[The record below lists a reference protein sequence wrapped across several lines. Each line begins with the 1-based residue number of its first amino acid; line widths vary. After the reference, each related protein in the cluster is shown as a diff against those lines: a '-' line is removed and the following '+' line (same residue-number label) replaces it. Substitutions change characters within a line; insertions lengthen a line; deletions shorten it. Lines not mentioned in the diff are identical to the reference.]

1 MWGVAGAEDENG
13 RLDMGQD
20 CSARRFDMGEPS
32 DFSSLAAASDAI
44 DKLTEWQRW
53 AGGSSNGG
61 GGMDSTAAVLSPM
74 VETIAEEAR
83 ARGWAV
89 PSQPSP
95 HMIGI
100 RAPGGWPS
108 GIDTSS

>member
-1 MWGVAGAEDENG
+1 
-13 RLDMGQD
+13 
-20 CSARRFDMGEPS
+20 
-32 DFSSLAAASDAI
+32 
-44 DKLTEWQRW
+44 
-53 AGGSSNGG
+53 
-61 GGMDSTAAVLSPM
+61 VLSPM

-108 GIDTSS
+108 GIDTIS